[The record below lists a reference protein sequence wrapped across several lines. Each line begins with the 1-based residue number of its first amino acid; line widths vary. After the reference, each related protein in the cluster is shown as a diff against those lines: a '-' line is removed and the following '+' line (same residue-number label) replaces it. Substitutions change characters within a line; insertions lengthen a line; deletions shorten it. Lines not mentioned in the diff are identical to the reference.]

1 MPFLLQKN
9 DSKTSLGD
17 ILVTRRLCS
26 VVHCPRRVIV
36 DWPLSLRSRS
46 YGRYT
51 TRVVLNGKAQTVT
64 KRERPQLVFD
74 AATGVIPVALYNGV
88 CVGDVCFNVVMPFNN
103 RTEQK
108 YLKFGS
114 EVEQL

>member
-1 MPFLLQKN
+1 MPFLLQKK

-26 VVHCPRRVIV
+26 VHCPRHVII
-36 DWPLSLRSRS
+36 DWPMSLRSRS
-46 YGRYT
+46 HGRYT

-64 KRERPQLVFD
+64 RRERPQLVFD

-108 YLKFGS
+108 VLA
-114 EVEQL
+114 VW